1 MKGKKI
7 KPNTILNTNVMIQSL
22 LLLILNTK
30 LNIELMIKHAK
41 NPNKKNA
48 MNSISTPLLK

>member
-1 MKGKKI
+1 
-7 KPNTILNTNVMIQSL
+7 MIQSL